1 MDDSV
6 NPDSFEHLAEQWPQ
20 VLNNSSV
27 NHVFLTWR
35 WQKAWWQVFGSGYK
49 QRLLSISN
57 GSELVGIAPLK
68 QKAEKL
74 SFIGSS
80 DVCDYMDFIIKK
92 EQEDFVFTQIMKHI
106 EPLEWDT
113 IELESLLPQSLALK
127 YFIPF
132 TRQKGWQVEIKQTDV
147 SPQLSLPRSWEDYL
161 ALLKPKDRH
170 ELQRKERRLAKTMA
184 ANTYTLSDKAKIATA
199 MDSFFQLFSL
209 SGPEKAGF
217 MNDKRKEFFKTMS
230 ASLAEN
236 NNIRLSF
243 MEIGGKATAASLCF
257 DYENDIYLYNS
268 AYDPAFAGLSV
279 SLLLEAACIREAIG
293 HGKKRFDF
301 LRGNEAY
308 KYDLGG
314 QDVQVYRAVISRS

>member
-1 MDDSV
+1 MADSV
-6 NPDSFEHLAEQWPQ
+6 NPDSFEHLIEHWQD
-20 VLNNSSV
+20 VLNHSSV
-27 NHVFLTWR
+27 NHVFLTR
-35 WQKAWWQVFGSGYK
+35 QWQQAWWQALGRGYK
-49 QRLLSISN
+49 QRLLSIN
-57 GSELVGIAPLK
+57 HGNELVGIAPLK
-68 QKAEKL
+68 QEAEKL
-74 SFIGSS
+74 SFIGSG
-80 DVCDYMDFIIKK
+80 DVCDYMDFIVKK
-92 EQEDFVFTQIMKHI
+92 GQEDFVFLQLIKYI
-106 EPLEWDT
+106 EPLECNT

-127 YFIPF
+127 YFIPLA
-132 TRQKGWQVEIKQTDV
+132 RLKGWQVEIEQTDV
-147 SPQLSLPRSWEDYL
+147 SPRVSLPSTWEDYL
-161 ALLKPKDRH
+161 AFLKSKDRH